1 LDDQVKTVY
10 MHPYLAPEIVRQ
22 REGELRRS
30 AGGYSLAHS
39 VAAVSTTR
47 AVMGAGAA
55 VIVPA
60 TVSLL
65 ITMEPG

>member
-1 LDDQVKTVY
+1 LDDQVKTVC
-10 MHPYLAPEIVRQ
+10 MHPYLAPEIARQ

-30 AGGYSLAHS
+30 AQAYSLAHS
-39 VAAVSTTR
+39 VAAVSTAR
-47 AVMGAGAA
+47 AVMGADAA
-55 VIVPA
+55 VIMPA